1 MASRIQA
8 HLLLGPI
15 SAFTARP
22 QFEATQWQP
31 PIDIYEL
38 DDRILIQVEVPGL
51 QMDDLE
57 LHFERGELRVEG
69 VRSRPPLPS
78 PMRAARV
85 EMMYGPFSRHIPL
98 PDDAR
103 GDDIRATYDA
113 GILQILV
120 PRRTQAL
127 ERRRI
132 EIS

>member
-15 SAFTARP
+15 SSFSARP

-31 PIDIYEL
+31 PVDIYEL
-38 DDRILIQVEVPGL
+38 DDRLLIQVEVPGL

-57 LHFERGELRVEG
+57 LHFERGELRVAG
-69 VRSRPPLPS
+69 IRSRPPLPA

-85 EMMYGPFSRHIPL
+85 EMLYGEFSRRIPL

-103 GDDIRATYDA
+103 GDDIRASYDA

-120 PRRTQAL
+120 PRRPQAP

>member
-15 SAFTARP
+15 STFSTRTP
-22 QFEATQWQP
+22 FETTQWQP
-31 PIDIYEL
+31 PVDIYEL
-38 DDRILIQVEVPGL
+38 DDRLLIQVEVPGL

-69 VRSRPPLPS
+69 VRLRPPLPA

-85 EMMYGPFSRHIPL
+85 EMIYGAFSRLIPL

-103 GDDIRATYDA
+103 GDDIRASYDA

-120 PRRTQAL
+120 PRRANTP

>member
-1 MASRIQA
+1 M
-8 HLLLGPI
+8 LGPI

-22 QFEATQWQP
+22 PFEAAWQP

-69 VRSRPPLPS
+69 VRARPPLPA

-85 EMMYGPFSRHIPL
+85 EMLYGPFSRRIPL

-120 PRRTQAL
+120 PRRVRGTDS
-127 ERRRI
+127 RRI